1 MRLMNR
7 DVDPSVNDGYAFAR
21 NIVYNKQKG
30 YPSNEDGFSRIYD
43 NLPIVGKI
51 VTSTETILF
60 LTLETECR
68 IVRHKHRSNTF
79 TNVINDALLGFKFA
93 NPIEGVYEY
102 NQKGQLVIAW
112 WEGLGATA
120 NPPRVLNVD
129 CMPFALNGTQGFIN
143 ASDVDLLL
151 LSPNFSNVE
160 LDYSIITGNLP
171 SGSVQVCL
179 AYVFPDNTRTSYFL
193 VDNPINIYQYDET
206 NQFHQIGGNA
216 GGVNSGKGLRI
227 TVNGTLNNSFYGI
240 KVGLI
245 YSNNGVI
252 TPYESPIITIPVD
265 TIVVTT
271 LEDYTPAVLEELLAP
286 PISFKKVQTGATL
299 DSKLYVSNYET
310 NKAPDI
316 QRYVN
321 NIKVKWTAS
330 KVVSMSEFST
340 SYKNPAFSFKGKAF
354 KPNEVAAF
362 YLLVTMKTGEK
373 YAYHIPGR
381 APKSLA
387 GFPGFNETSLVSAI
401 VAGGGSPYGH
411 ANVLS
416 IAPNAKYFQFYDTAD
431 VNGDM
436 GYWENENETYPN
448 NSCMQILNSAGTIV
462 GTLSN
467 QKVRHH
473 RFPSTSWLHANG
485 VPYVTQSGA
494 AGNTLFTLTHN
505 GWSNNYRTFTVGGY
519 TETDAGSFSLGNRR
533 FTASKTK
540 YLLVSAPTQYIEG
553 EYRLK
558 WTYKGELKEAVRS
571 SDPGILNTHF
581 LVTLDKG
588 DYLELGWYSPSNTG
602 SGNVITVTDLNIE
615 DIEIESQV
623 LGVDL
628 EDIFIPTNLRNS
640 IAYLELGYAERN
652 ANNSLVLA
660 EGLVH
665 SWRDGAPNTDPTNL
679 VHSFAFDLLHFK
691 PDLSNSYL
699 SMQVALTGTQLYN
712 FAGQTN
718 MTNLAQKVNNW
729 SYVAASYPRAPTF
742 NEEQFSHVAMTLA
755 NNYPYTLPDTE
766 HPILVDFIKYRTDVY
781 FNRLF
786 QKVVTTG
793 IRFAPTVISVDDI
806 YGGDTYKSLYS
817 YHRAFMGFYDFQ
829 YWHIAVTPGR
839 DAYLHP
845 VNSIANIGLRSYEAK
860 NFYPPKQ
867 LALDE
872 DFIHEEIGLQASNP
886 NFQKDNGQ
894 AYNND
899 YHALNNKVFP
909 IIVNCADASCS
920 AVTGVYKTRTHQS
933 LSNRTESTA
942 IGWRVFLAN
951 AYYDNDRDAGEIW
964 ALRVM
969 GRSLLIHHVDGLF
982 ELGVRDKLQS
992 SNFDIV
998 LGRADLF
1005 EYDVRPVLT
1014 VEGGY
1019 LGCQSKWASVVI
1031 PYGYVFYDARDAK
1044 FYLFNLGQP
1053 VKELSNE
1060 GLFNF
1065 FRDNSAFPEVEPDN
1079 PFCGSGFCIG
1089 YDDRMQRI
1097 MFTKIVRNSKVTG
1110 GMLETGWTLS
1120 FSLLAEAMGWAAE
1133 HDYLPSAYL
1142 TTRENTWAVR
1152 NNMAVESPAVRYG
1165 SLYRMNN
1172 RNTKGLFFEGVR
1184 YDSYGEVI
1192 INTSPGS
1199 TKRLKDVRWKSVV
1212 KSPANYTEFPEKTF
1226 TSIAVY
1232 NRDKSTGIVT
1242 IVTNSALPVNA
1253 NTHRKGASW
1262 VFNHVA
1268 NKASSQP
1275 IISSV
1280 HGVLATFTNR
1290 IWYLD
1295 GNMEG
1300 DYFVIRLYYDNSDNN
1315 DITLLAAGG
1324 EMLLQPFGSHKNVLP

>member
-1 MRLMNR
+1 MNR
-7 DVDPSVNDGYAFAR
+7 DVDPSVNEGYAFAR
-21 NIVYNKQKG
+21 NVVYNKQKG
-30 YPSNEDGFSRIYD
+30 YPSNEDGFSRLYD
-43 NLPIVGKI
+43 TLPILGRI
-51 VTSTETILF
+51 VTPVETILF
-60 LTLETECR
+60 VATATESK
-68 IVRHKHRSNTF
+68 IIRHKHRGDIF
-79 TNVINDALLGFKFA
+79 TNVINDPLLAFKYA

-112 WEGLGATA
+112 WEGLGPTA
-120 NPPRVLNVD
+120 NAPRVLNLD

-151 LSPNFSNVE
+151 LSPNFSNVD
-160 LDYSIITGNLP
+160 LTYSLITGNLP
-171 SGSVQVCL
+171 SGSVQVGL

-193 VDNPINIYQYDET
+193 LDNPLKIYKYDET
-206 NQFHQIGGNA
+206 EQFHQIVGNA
-216 GGVNSGKGLRI
+216 GGINSGKGLRI
-227 TVNGTLNNSFYGI
+227 GVSGTLNNSFYGI

-245 YSNNGVI
+245 YSNNGVV
-252 TPYESPIITIPVD
+252 TAYESPIITIPVD
-265 TIVVTT
+265 TIVITS
-271 LEDYTPAVLEELLAP
+271 LDEYTPAVLEEILAP
-286 PISFKKVQTGATL
+286 PISFRKVQTGATL

-310 NKAPDI
+310 NKAPDL

-321 NIKVKWTAS
+321 NIKVKWTAT
-330 KVVSMSEFST
+330 KAASMSEFET
-340 SYKNPAFSFKGKAF
+340 SYKNPIFSFKGKAF

-381 APKSLA
+381 APKSLV
-387 GFPGFNETSLVSAI
+387 GFPGFTETSLVSAI
-401 VAGGGSPYGH
+401 VAGGGTPYGH

-448 NSCMQILNSAGTIV
+448 NACMQILNSAGEVV
-462 GTLSN
+462 GALSN

-473 RFPSTSWLHANG
+473 KFPSTSWLHANS
-485 VPYVTQSGA
+485 VPYVVQSGA

-505 GWSNNYRTFTVGGY
+505 GWSNNYRTFTVGGF
-519 TETDAGSFSLGNRR
+519 TETDAGAFSLNNRR
-533 FTASKTK
+533 FTASRTK
-540 YLLVSAPTQYIEG
+540 YLMIAAPLQNISG

-558 WTYKGELKEAVRS
+558 WTYNGELKEVIRS
-571 SDPGILNTHF
+571 SDPGTLNTHF
-581 LVTLDKG
+581 LVTLNKG

-602 SGNVITVTDLNIE
+602 TGNPIVVTDFNIE
-615 DIEIESQV
+615 DITIESQV

-628 EDIFIPTNLRNS
+628 EDIYIPPAIRSN
-640 IAYLELGYAERN
+640 IAYMELGYAERDS
-652 ANNSLVLA
+652 NNSLVMA
-660 EGLVH
+660 EGLIH

-691 PDLSNSYL
+691 PDLTNVYL
-699 SMQVALTGTQLYN
+699 SMQLALTGTQLYN
-712 FAGQTN
+712 FAGTLQ
-718 MTNLAQKVNNW
+718 MTNLAHKITNW
-729 SYVAASYPRAPTF
+729 SYVPESYPRAPTF
-742 NEEQFSHVAMTLA
+742 DEEQFSHVAMTMAL
-755 NNYPYTLPDTE
+755 NYPFTLPDVE
-766 HPILVDFIKYRTDVY
+766 HPILVDFVKYRTDVY

-793 IRFAPTVISVDDI
+793 IRFAPTVTTVNDI
-806 YGGDTYKSLYS
+806 YGGDTYKSLYA
-817 YHRAFMGFYDFQ
+817 YHRAYMGFYDFP
-829 YWHIAVTPGR
+829 YWQVGKGR
-839 DAYLHP
+839 DFYMHP
-845 VNSIANIGLRSYEAK
+845 VSSIADIGLRSYEPK

-867 LALDE
+867 LAIDE

-886 NFQKDNGQ
+886 NFQKDNGK

-899 YHALNNKVFP
+899 FHMIHNKVFP
-909 IIVNCADASCS
+909 ILVNCADASCS

-964 ALRVM
+964 CLRVL

-982 ELGVRDKLQS
+982 ELSVRDKLQS
-992 SNFDIV
+992 TNFDIV

-1005 EYDVRPVLT
+1005 EYEVRPVVT
-1014 VEGGY
+1014 AEGGY

-1044 FYLFNLGQP
+1044 FYLYNVDQP
-1053 VKELSNE
+1053 VRELSDE
-1060 GLFNF
+1060 GMYSF

-1097 MFTKIVRNSKVTG
+1097 LFTKVLRNSKVTG
-1110 GMLETGWTLS
+1110 GVVESGWTLS
-1120 FSLLAEAMGWAAE
+1120 FALQAEAMGWAAE
-1133 HDYLPSAYL
+1133 HDYLPSAYIM
-1142 TTRENTWAVR
+1142 TRENIWAVR
-1152 NNMAVESPAVRYG
+1152 NNMAVDAPAVNYG

-1172 RNTKGLFFEGVR
+1172 RNIKGLFFEGLR
-1184 YDSYGEVI
+1184 YSTYIEFV
-1192 INTSPGS
+1192 INTAPGS

-1212 KSPANYTEFPEKTF
+1212 KSPSNYTEFPERTF

-1253 NTHRKGASW
+1253 NTHRKGAAW
-1262 VFNHVA
+1262 VFNHLS
-1268 NKASSQP
+1268 NIASSQP
-1275 IISSV
+1275 ILSSV
-1280 HGVLATFTNR
+1280 HGALSTFASR
-1290 IWYLD
+1290 VWYAN
-1295 GNMEG
+1295 GNIEG
-1300 DYFVIRLYYDNSDNN
+1300 DYFVVRLYYNNLDNN
-1315 DITLLAAGG
+1315 DIILLSVGG
-1324 EMLLQPFGSHKNVLP
+1324 EMLIQPFGSHKNVLP